1 MIAHN
6 SRRSK
11 RLPGRVENIETE
23 ENGGATGNRGGD
35 EEEGDGIRVPEKEEG
50 GGGDGRR
57 EGG

>member
-1 MIAHN
+1 MIADN

-35 EEEGDGIRVPEKEEG
+35 EEEVDGIRVPEKEEG